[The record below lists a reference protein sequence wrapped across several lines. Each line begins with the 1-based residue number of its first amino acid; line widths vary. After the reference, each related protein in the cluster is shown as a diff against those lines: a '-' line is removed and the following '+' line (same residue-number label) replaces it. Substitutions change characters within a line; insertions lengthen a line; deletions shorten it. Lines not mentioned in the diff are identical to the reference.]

1 MNAPDAER
9 EGFADLSFLVSA
21 FQVSKMIQV
30 AVALGIADSL
40 HDGPKPATKL
50 VADSG
55 ADAGMVLR
63 LCRALSAFGI
73 FEVDSEDVVRQS
85 ARSAWLRKDARPTLH
100 HAALYW
106 MTPGSWSAWERLEH
120 GIRAGACTAHYE
132 RTP

>member
-1 MNAPDAER
+1 
-9 EGFADLSFLVSA
+9 
-21 FQVSKMIQV
+21 MIQV

-50 VADSG
+50 VTDSG
-55 ADAGMVLR
+55 ADANMVLR

-73 FEVDSEDVVRQS
+73 FEVDSEDMVSQS

-120 GIRAGACTAHYE
+120 GIRAGACRPLWRAPTAKMVQIGLTDHL
-132 RTP
+132 P